1 MFHGL
6 NLGHPV
12 GDILCLTTVNIYQK
26 SEGSWSMTGVADTFI
41 FILFNS
47 LIAWLLILNASSNN
61 FFVFVD

>member
-1 MFHGL
+1 
-6 NLGHPV
+6 
-12 GDILCLTTVNIYQK
+12 
-26 SEGSWSMTGVADTFI
+26 MTGVADTFI